1 MRAGAML
8 ELAAHAKI
16 NLGLEVVG
24 KRGDGYHDLVSVMQL
39 VALHDTLVFSP
50 AQDIRLL
57 SDDPAMQ
64 AEGEGNLVL
73 RAAHLLRETYG
84 VGEGVSI
91 TLHKRIPTA
100 AGLGG
105 GSSDAA
111 TTLRGVSRL
120 WGLDLPREELAR
132 LGGTLGS
139 DVPFFFAGPTA
150 LVEGR
155 GERVTPV
162 APSPAFQAVLVSQ
175 PYSLPA
181 KTRQLYASL
190 TPADMSD
197 GRATRRLLDVLRQR
211 GDLTALPLYNSFE
224 RAALQVFPGLDN
236 VRQRMLDAGAPNVH
250 LSGSGPTL
258 YALYPQPAA
267 SEAQLLHDAM
277 TQADFRAYLV
287 ASET

>member
-1 MRAGAML
+1 MQAGAML

-16 NLGLEVVG
+16 NLGLEVTG

-39 VALHDTLVFSP
+39 VDLHDTLIFSL

-57 SDDPAMQ
+57 SDDPSML

-73 RAAHLLRETYG
+73 RAAHLLRQTYG
-84 VGEGVSI
+84 VSGGVSI

-111 TTLRGVSRL
+111 TTLLGVSRL
-120 WGLDLPREELAR
+120 WGLDLPHEELAR
-132 LGGTLGS
+132 LGSTLGS

-155 GERVTPV
+155 GEQVTPLV
-162 APSPAFQAVLVSQ
+162 PSPQFRAVLVSQ
-175 PYSLPA
+175 PYSLPG

-197 GRATRRLLDVLRQR
+197 GSATRRLVEVLRR
-211 GDLTALPLYNSFE
+211 GGDVTAMPLYNSFE
-224 RAALQVFPGLDN
+224 RAAFQVFPGLDG
-236 VRQRMLDAGAPNVH
+236 VRQRMFEAGAPNVH

-258 YALYPQPAA
+258 YALYPQSATA
-267 SEAQLLHDAM
+267 EAYRLYEAM
-277 TQADFRAYLV
+277 SQGGLRTYLV